1 MMMNSLS
8 FVAWLRE
15 NVRPDRKL
23 TNIFRD
29 GQTITLKEERESFYM
44 EVKIDGVDRHLI
56 VINFEQQGSG
66 STYLKGDMGF
76 GDRCDFLIL
85 DETPKEYVAYLIELK
100 RKVPDKSGAEQLRW
114 SVPFLKYIF
123 SVFREDNYPKSD
135 SKKLR
140 LKYFQIGKDYQS
152 WVKRQ
157 KMRRYKQGRFLKWN
171 GYERFNILYCASD
184 GIKFKEFKV

>member
-66 STYLKGDMGF
+66 STYLKGDLGF

-100 RKVPDKSGAEQLRW
+100 SKVPDKSGATVAL
-114 SVPFLKYIF
+114 VCPFLEVHF
-123 SVFREDNYPKSD
+123 FG
-135 SKKLR
+135 L
-140 LKYFQIGKDYQS
+140 
-152 WVKRQ
+152 
-157 KMRRYKQGRFLKWN
+157 
-171 GYERFNILYCASD
+171 
-184 GIKFKEFKV
+184 

>member
-66 STYLKGDMGF
+66 STYLKGDLGF
-76 GDRCDFLIL
+76 GNRCDFLIL

-114 SVPFLKYIF
+114 PVPFLKYIF

-171 GYERFNILYCASD
+171 GYERFNILYCTSE